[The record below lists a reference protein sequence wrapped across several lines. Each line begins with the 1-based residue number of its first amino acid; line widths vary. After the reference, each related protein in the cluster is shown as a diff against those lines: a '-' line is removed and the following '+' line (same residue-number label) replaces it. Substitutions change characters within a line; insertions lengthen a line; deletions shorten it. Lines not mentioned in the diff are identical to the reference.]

1 MQKYRMFTRSI
12 LIVLGLVAATAVLAH
27 TNEYLDT
34 LDGEH
39 GGQLRM
45 SGAYHFELIAA
56 PGKLTVYVTDHAWQ
70 PVETAGASA
79 NAMVIT
85 NGKKTVLDLQVS
97 GSNMLEGSGDFMLDE
112 KSTVHLKVSMP
123 DGAAELATFQPLRKR
138 QKQKAQKSGGHE
150 HHH

>member
-1 MQKYRMFTRSI
+1 MHIIQTFMRSL
-12 LIVLGLVAATAVLAH
+12 LIVLGFIAAASVFAH
-27 TNEYLDT
+27 TNEYL
-34 LDGEH
+34 GEH

-45 SGAYHFELIAA
+45 SGAYHFELVSA

-70 PVETAGASA
+70 PVETTGASA

-85 NGKKTVLDLQVS
+85 DGKKTHIDLQVS
-97 GSNMLEGSGDFMLDE
+97 GSNMFEGSGDFTLNE
-112 KSTVHLKVSMP
+112 ESTVHLKVSMP
-123 DGAAELATFQPLRKR
+123 NGEAELATFQPLRKR